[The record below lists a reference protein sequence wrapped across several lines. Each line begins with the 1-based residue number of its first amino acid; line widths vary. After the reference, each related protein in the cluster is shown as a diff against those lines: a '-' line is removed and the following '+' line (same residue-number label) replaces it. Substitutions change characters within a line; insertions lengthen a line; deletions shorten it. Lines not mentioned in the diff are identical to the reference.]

1 MNTQN
6 THLYKKYRKKV
17 KRRLPAPLVQFF
29 KNLSAVLT
37 LAVIALVVFPNNLI
51 TSAQELY
58 EAQVA
63 RFDFRVEEIKIEGS
77 EKIEYEKLLELSGV
91 TQGEN
96 IMLVDILAI
105 KNKMEKHPWIES
117 AAVERI
123 LPDTIS
129 ITLKEEQP
137 QAVYVENNT
146 HYLINRHGRK
156 LQEIPASNGKDY
168 LKVVGS
174 GGNLY
179 FDKVLEQLYNFQNIY
194 KNIESIH
201 YVAGRRW
208 DIKLKNNLLV
218 KLPEANIYEA
228 AAIFE
233 ENFGKISKLY
243 KTCVVD
249 LRLIPDKIY
258 LKVIN

>member
-1 MNTQN
+1 MNSQN

-29 KNLSAVLT
+29 KNLSAILT
-37 LAVIALVVFPNNLI
+37 LLLIAVVVFPNNLI
-51 TSAQELY
+51 TSVENLY
-58 EAQVA
+58 HEQVA
-63 RFDFRVEEIKIEGS
+63 RFDFRVEEIKIDGS
-77 EKIEYEKLLELSGV
+77 EKIEDKKLQALSGIKL
-91 TQGEN
+91 GDN

-105 KNKMEKHPWIES
+105 KNRMEKHPWIES

-123 LPDTIS
+123 LPSTIS

-137 QAVYVENNT
+137 QAVYVEDST
-146 HYLINRHGRK
+146 YYLINRHGRK
-156 LQEIPASNGKDY
+156 LQEISASEGQDY
-168 LKVVGS
+168 MKVVGA

-179 FDKVLEQLYNFQNIY
+179 FDSVLEQLYNFQNIY

-218 KLPEANIYEA
+218 KFPEANIYEA